1 MAKEDRRLFT
11 VKEAMEYLRISR
23 PTLYRLI
30 NQGKLKPVKIGKR
43 TLLDKADLDR
53 LIEESKG
60 NG

>member
-1 MAKEDRRLFT
+1 MSADHRLLT
-11 VKEAMEYLRISR
+11 IKEACDYLRISR
-23 PTLYRLI
+23 ATLYRFI

-43 TLLDKADLDR
+43 TLIDKADLDR